1 MYICSALVLDNQE
14 TIAVALDEEQNIV
27 RGDFVY
33 LEHTDGNSQPKRLA
47 QIVSESSWDE
57 SGSAGCH
64 ARIHDKAMAEDLSR
78 LGWDLT
84 CPVRIIYN
92 AELAYIRPKNTEFFP
107 GMKVV
112 VTSEHGNEIGQ
123 VLQRPRATKTG
134 EAMENEVPLIR
145 LASPEDLSLSKRNE
159 DYSEYAWNI
168 CREKIE
174 KHNLPMNLV
183 KAHVLLEGNKVLFFF
198 TSEGRVDFR
207 ALAKDLA
214 SVFHTRIELRQIGVR
229 DRSQL
234 VGGCGV
240 CGLVLCC
247 RSCKAMVQSVTIKM
261 AKKQNLALN
270 SSKISGVCG
279 KLLCCLSYEYGD
291 TDDAEAPP
299 QQQPKVDSE
308 PQQ

>member
-1 MYICSALVLDNQE
+1 MLVCKALLLDNQE
-14 TIAVALDEEQNIV
+14 TIAVELEEEQTIV
-27 RGDFVY
+27 CGDFVY
-33 LEHTDGNSQPKRLA
+33 LDHTPADNSQTKRIA
-47 QIVSESSWDE
+47 QVVSESLRDE
-57 SGSAGCH
+57 TPGSAGH
-64 ARIHDKAMAEDLSR
+64 ARIHDKAAAEDLSR
-78 LGWDLT
+78 LGWDLS
-84 CPVRIIYN
+84 CPVRILYN
-92 AELAYIRPKNTEFFP
+92 AELAFIRPKSTGFFP

-123 VLQRPRATKTG
+123 ILRRPKAIKIG
-134 EAMENEVPLIR
+134 ETLENEIPLIR
-145 LASPEDLSLSKRNE
+145 IASPEDLSLSKRNE
-159 DYSEYAWNI
+159 DYSEYAWKI
-168 CREKIE
+168 CLEKIE

-240 CGLVLCC
+240 CGLMLCC

-291 TDDAEAPP
+291 TDETEIP
-299 QQQPKVDSE
+299 QPEVDSE
-308 PQQ
+308 PSQ

>member
-1 MYICSALVLDNQE
+1 MYICSALLLDNQE
-14 TIAVALDEEQNIV
+14 TISAALGEEHNIV

-33 LEHTDGNSQPKRLA
+33 IEHTDSGNSQAKKLA

-57 SGSAGCH
+57 SGSSGY

-84 CPVRIIYN
+84 CPVRILYN
-92 AELAYIRPKNTEFFP
+92 AELAYIRPKSTEFFP

-123 VLQRPRATKTG
+123 VLQRPQAMKTG
-134 EAMENEVPLIR
+134 ETVDNEIPLIR

-291 TDDAEAPP
+291 TDDADIP
-299 QQQPKVDSE
+299 QQQPKVDPE
-308 PQQ
+308 PPQ

>member
-1 MYICSALVLDNQE
+1 MMLGCKALLLDNQE
-14 TIAVALDEEQNIV
+14 TIVVELKEEQNIV
-27 RGDFVY
+27 CGDFVY
-33 LEHTDGNSQPKRLA
+33 VECADSANSQTKRLA
-47 QIVSESSWDE
+47 QIVSDSSWDE
-57 SGSAGCH
+57 NPVSDGY
-64 ARIHDKAMAEDLSR
+64 ARIQNKAAAEDMSR
-78 LGWDLT
+78 MGWDLT
-84 CPVRIIYN
+84 CPVRILYN
-92 AELAYIRPKNTEFFP
+92 AELGYIRPKSTEFFP

-123 VLQRPRATKTG
+123 VLQRPQAMKIG
-134 EAMENEVPLIR
+134 ETLENEIPLIR
-145 LASPEDLSLSKRNE
+145 LASPEDISLSKRNE
-159 DYSEYAWNI
+159 DYSEYAWKI

-291 TDDAEAPP
+291 TDEAETT
-299 QQQPKVDSE
+299 QPKVDSE
-308 PQQ
+308 TPQ